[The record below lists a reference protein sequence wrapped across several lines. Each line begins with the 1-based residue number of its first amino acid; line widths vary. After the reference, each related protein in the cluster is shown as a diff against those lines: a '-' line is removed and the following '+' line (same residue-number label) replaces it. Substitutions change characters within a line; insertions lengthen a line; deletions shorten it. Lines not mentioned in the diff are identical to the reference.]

1 MNRQTVT
8 VVATVYNEI
17 DSIEGLL
24 HSLAAQSRAP
34 DEVVIVDGG
43 SSDGTLERL
52 RAWRDEGRWQA
63 ARPEAGPLQ
72 ILSSPD
78 AGISRGR
85 NEAIA
90 AAAGPIIAVTDAGVR
105 LEPRWLEAITAPFES
120 GARVVSGFF
129 ASDPRGAFETAL
141 GAATLPERREIDPD
155 RFLPSSRSV
164 AFLAR
169 DWAAIGGYPEWLDYC
184 EDLVFDLRL
193 IEQAGV
199 PHFEPEAL
207 VHFRPRPDLGA
218 FWTQY
223 YRYARGDGKAD
234 LWALRHAIR
243 YATYGLAAP
252 GLVLAG
258 LLWHPAAWLA
268 LVAGSLAMLRR
279 PLGRLPRQWSD
290 LNPLQR
296 VQALAW
302 LPVIRLTGDLAKMAG
317 YPAGRRWRR
326 RERPPEWRTRPDL
339 GRL

>member
-1 MNRQTVT
+1 MDRHKVT

-17 DSIEGLL
+17 ETIDRLL
-24 HSLAAQSRAP
+24 CSLAAQTRAP
-34 DEVVIVDGG
+34 DEAIIVDGG

-63 ARPEAGPLQ
+63 ARPEAGPLLV
-72 ILSSPD
+72 ISSRG

-90 AAAGPIIAVTDAGVR
+90 AATGPIIAVTDAGVR
-105 LEPRWLEAITAPFES
+105 LEPHWLEAITAPFEA

-129 ASDPRGAFETAL
+129 ASDPQGAFETAL
-141 GAATLPERREIDPD
+141 GAATLPEGREIDPR

-193 IEQAGV
+193 IDHAGI
-199 PHFEPEAL
+199 PHFAPEAL
-207 VHFRPRPDLGA
+207 AHFRPRPDLGA

-234 LWALRHAIR
+234 LWGLRHAIR
-243 YATYGLAAP
+243 YAAYGIAAP
-252 GLVLAG
+252 ALVLTG
-258 LLWHPAAWLA
+258 LLLHPAAWLA
-268 LVAGSLAMLRR
+268 LLAGGLAMLRR
-279 PLGRLPRQWSD
+279 PLGRLPGQWSA
-290 LNPLQR
+290 LSPIER
-296 VQALAW
+296 AQALAW
-302 LPVIRLTGDLAKMAG
+302 LPIIRVAGDLAKMAG
-317 YPAGRRWRR
+317 YPVGRRWRR
-326 RERPPEWRTRPDL
+326 RHRPPEWRPRPDL